1 MRDQLGMPRRSR
13 TRYYYYCSNG
23 PVILGVCEGSTY
35 LPLGCEQLLLIVD
48 WGLPRKLRTRY
59 QAEFSM
65 KPSMSPLLSF
75 PGERNWY
82 TSNRSAINQLVSTA
96 NQQYPYAPAPLDPG
110 PMTPTAGVS
119 NNRVLH
125 LSSWLIQHSTLPC
138 ASNAWRAFMG
148 WKAGPASGR
157 SIPSSTRSATFN
169 STLNSGLSDASS
181 AAAYPKYI
189 LFATTQ
195 AAKAVLKESGSGA
208 KSASLGKQNGTSLGQ
223 CNGLRACFNTTCSS

>member
-1 MRDQLGMPRRSR
+1 MRDQLGMPPRSR

-65 KPSMSPLLSF
+65 KPIMSPLLSC

-82 TSNRSAINQLVSTA
+82 TSNRSAINQLVNTA

-181 AAAYPKYI
+181 AKK
-189 LFATTQ
+189 LFLPLHTPSTYCSRPRRRQ
-195 AAKAVLKESGSGA
+195 KRFERKSREWFRRQIGESREAK
-208 KSASLGKQNGTSLGQ
+208 
-223 CNGLRACFNTTCSS
+223 R